1 MRMRVVLRTIIDY
14 ENCGD
19 IENLKFSDKIL
30 VGIKK
35 AWTEREKYKEK
46 QDRLKALQ
54 EQAENE
60 RKEKLKEAILI
71 TLHENFSSTKFK
83 KGERVIEIVLSV
95 SREYESILA
104 DVLSSKEMLGYQ
116 IMVYTENP
124 DMLLLYPNLPI
135 QVRFIKKVLAY
146 DEEI

>member
-1 MRMRVVLRTIIDY
+1 MRVVMRTIIDY

-19 IENLKFSDKIL
+19 IENLKFTDKIL
-30 VGIKK
+30 VSIKK

-46 QDRLKALQ
+46 QERLKAIQ

-60 RKEKLKEAILI
+60 RKEKLKEAILV
-71 TLHENFSSTKFK
+71 TLHKNFASTRFK
-83 KGERVIEIVLSV
+83 KGEKVMEIVLSI

-116 IMVYTENP
+116 ILVYTENP